1 MTENSEINPELQKAV
16 LDLAQ
21 NMDTTEAEKRRVQSQ
36 YSMGTPFLAQ
46 PLNARQKK
54 AKVAKRKAVKAA
66 RNINRR
72 K

>member
-1 MTENSEINPELQKAV
+1 MTENTPINPELQQAI
-16 LDLAQ
+16 LGLAQ
-21 NMDTTEAEKRRVQSQ
+21 NMDATEAEKRRVDTQ